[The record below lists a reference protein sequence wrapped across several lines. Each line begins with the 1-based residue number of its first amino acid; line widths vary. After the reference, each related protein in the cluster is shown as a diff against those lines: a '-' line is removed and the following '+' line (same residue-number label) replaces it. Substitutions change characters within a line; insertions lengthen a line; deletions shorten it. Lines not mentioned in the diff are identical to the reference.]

1 MRRNELVAAILAY
14 VAAIS
19 VLTTASGSEWED
31 YLKSPYHDFRW
42 DWLVRDGHLAYGKG
56 NYKEALS
63 TYEQAMKKGCKDP
76 LMLFRMGYSYRA
88 QRRNKEAVSF
98 FSASTEGLAKA
109 YRNHQYNWFSRY
121 YLAEIFIERGLL
133 DRAKQQL
140 DEAVKLNPKFEQAF
154 LLYGNLHHRRG
165 ELALAA
171 EKFLRASEINPKSLQ
186 AWRNLGASYD
196 AIGDYEKAISVYST
210 AKSVSPIDPKILLAL
225 AGIYSKMKKPQ
236 EAMREYEEVLKL
248 QPESPTPQ
256 PPAVEAGQ
264 VEQALVGVG
273 NAAWQLGQNEK
284 AVEYFQKALAL
295 NLRNYE
301 AILGIGLAMLKMEQW
316 EKAEEN
322 LRKALEVKPDSKEAH
337 YNLAVLFQSKGDFDS
352 GIKEFVRAIEIDPE
366 DETCYYNV
374 GLSFIK
380 AKLYD
385 EAKSWLNRAVE
396 KFGKES
402 KWSKADLKLLE
413 LIERIE
419 KGKEAELE
427 KELEKAL
434 KQGIQ

>member
-1 MRRNELVAAILAY
+1 MNHIKAVLRLLAY
-14 VAAIS
+14 IAAFS
-19 VLTTASGSEWED
+19 VLTAASCGEWED
-31 YLKSPYHDFRW
+31 YLSSPYHDFRW

-56 NYKEALS
+56 NYKEAL
-63 TYEQAMKKGCKDP
+63 TNYQDAIKKGCKDP

-88 QRRNKEAVSF
+88 LRRSKEAAGF
-98 FSASTEGLAKA
+98 FATSTEGLVKA
-109 YRNHQYNWFSRY
+109 YPKHQYNWFSRY
-121 YLAEIFIERGLL
+121 YLAEIFVERGLL

-140 DEAVKLNPKFEQAF
+140 DEAIKLNPQFEQAF

-171 EKFLRASEINPKSLQ
+171 EKYLRASEINPKSLQ

-196 AIGDYEKAISVYST
+196 AAGNYEKALSAYST
-210 AKSVSPIDPKILLAL
+210 AKSLSPGDPKILLAL
-225 AGIYSKMKKPQ
+225 ASIHSKTNKPQ
-236 EAMREYEEVLKL
+236 EAMKEYEEVLKL
-248 QPESPTPQ
+248 QPETA
-256 PPAVEAGQ
+256 AVEREQ
-264 VEQALVGVG
+264 VERALVGLG

-284 AVEYFQKALAL
+284 AVEHYQKALAL

-301 AILGIGLAMLKMEQW
+301 ALLGLGLVMLKTDEW
-316 EKAEEN
+316 GKAEEN

-337 YNLAVLFQSKGDFDS
+337 YNLGVLYQSKGDFDQA
-352 GIKEFVRAIEIDPE
+352 IKEFVRAIEIDPE

-385 EAKSWLNRAVE
+385 QAKTWLNKAVE
-396 KFGKES
+396 KFGKDS

-413 LIERIE
+413 LIDRIE

-434 KQGIQ
+434 KEEETKTTK